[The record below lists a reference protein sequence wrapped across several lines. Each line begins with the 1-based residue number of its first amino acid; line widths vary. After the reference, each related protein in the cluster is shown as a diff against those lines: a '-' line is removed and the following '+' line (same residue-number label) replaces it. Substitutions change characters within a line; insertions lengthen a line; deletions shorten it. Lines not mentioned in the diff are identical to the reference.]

1 MVLSSSLHRQSD
13 VIHWKIEGE
22 NVEELEEVN
31 TFRRK
36 LEEEQA
42 VRKEAEKS
50 ASKFKKELEKELKA
64 HEKELN
70 AFVSHSWEVM
80 ERYRDCLSNVGADI
94 EFLGD
99 CTLEEFMVC
108 LCGEMDT
115 LDGHMMLGREF
126 DAITAFVK

>member
-1 MVLSSSLHRQSD
+1 MSSSLHRQSD
-13 VIHWKIEGE
+13 VIRRKIEGE

-50 ASKFKKELEKELKA
+50 ASKFKELEKELKA

-70 AFVSHSWEVM
+70 AFVSHSREVM
-80 ERYRDCLSNVGADI
+80 ERYHDCLSSMGADT
-94 EFLGD
+94 EFPED